1 MNTNGLTTKE
11 VIESKKKYGTNI
23 IAAKKNNSFIKLLL
37 ESLGDPIIKI
47 LIIALGIKIVF
58 LLKDFDWYETIG
70 IVIAIFI
77 ASFISSISEYG
88 SEKAFIKLQEESSK
102 IKCRVKRN
110 GKIEEIFIEDVV
122 VGDIVILEAG
132 DKIPADG
139 IIIEGDIYVDESS
152 LNGEAKEIHKKPS
165 IINETKES
173 AIIFL
178 TAHDECGYTVLK
190 SCINFLTFI
199 SKFDDYEKR
208 LGIAIKEAFKF
219 LNVKK
224 TLTFVEH
231 NVTYNITVSNILY
244 ITKDTVNRKSVIV
257 TDNNTHKTYM
267 TISELLKKL
276 SPMFVQSHRSCIVN
290 KERIEKI
297 NKNKNIIIFDNGMK
311 IDLLSDSYKKG
322 LMKCG

>member
-1 MNTNGLTTKE
+1 MLDFVVCDDNEGLRRS
-11 VIESKKKYGTNI
+11 VSNI
-23 IAAKKNNSFIKLLL
+23 IDSFMMKNNYAYKIKLY
-37 ESLGDPIIKI
+37 SD
-47 LIIALGIKIVF
+47 
-58 LLKDFDWYETIG
+58 YN
-70 IVIAIFI
+70 
-77 ASFISSISEYG
+77 
-88 SEKAFIKLQEESSK
+88 EKFM
-102 IKCRVKRN
+102 
-110 GKIEEIFIEDVV
+110 
-122 VGDIVILEAG
+122 
-132 DKIPADG
+132 
-139 IIIEGDIYVDESS
+139 
-152 LNGEAKEIHKKPS
+152 KEIDSFNRQKIYILDIEAPTKS
-165 IINETKES
+165 GIDIARIIRQKDKES

-311 IDLLSDSYKKG
+311 IDLLSDGYKKG